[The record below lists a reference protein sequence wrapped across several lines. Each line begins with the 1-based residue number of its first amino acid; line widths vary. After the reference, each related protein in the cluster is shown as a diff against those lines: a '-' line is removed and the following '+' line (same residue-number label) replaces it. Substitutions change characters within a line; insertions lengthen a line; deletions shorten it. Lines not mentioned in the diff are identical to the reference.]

1 MLDVRSEEEWAI
13 ARLKGARLIPVGEL
27 AGRLGE
33 LGRSRPLVVYCKT
46 GVRGRRAAKLL
57 VEAGFTE
64 VRNLR
69 GGIDRWAREIDPTI
83 PRY

>member
-1 MLDVRSEEEWAI
+1 MYWAC
-13 ARLKGARLIPVGEL
+13 ATDKPVLNQPASPEPRPEL
-27 AGRLGE
+27 TAGH
-33 LGRSRPLVVYCKT
+33 SRPLVVYCKT